1 MFVDTAKIT
10 VKAGKG
16 GNGSVAFRREK
27 YIPMGGPA
35 GGDGGDGGSVIII
48 ADEGLRTLMDF
59 RYKRHYHAENGEDG
73 RGKNQYGAD
82 GKDLYLKVPVGTLI
96 KDVETGI
103 VLADLKTRG
112 QEYIA
117 ARGGR
122 GGKGNVKF
130 KSSIRRTPRF
140 AQPGTKGEEREIVLE
155 LKLIADVGLVGFP
168 NVGKST
174 ILASVTSAKPKIAN
188 YHFTTLKPNLGVV
201 SIGEGHSYVLAD
213 IPGLIEGASKGAGLG
228 LDFLRH
234 VERTRLLLHVLDASG
249 QEGRDPVED
258 FYKINDE
265 LKQYSDKLNTKEQI
279 IVLNKM
285 DIPEAIDNAE
295 RIKKEFSDKYEIITV
310 SAATGQGLD
319 FLKKRAYERLLQIEE
334 EIEFVDEKAVESLLD
349 KKERD
354 TIIVTKEDDY
364 YSAEGDFLER
374 LVASTNFDDFES
386 FSNFQKVLTAG
397 MKTIMMPEITPGM
410 LRGRITF
417 INFVLLFAPKSSAAS
432 KTALSIL
439 LKAV

>member
-1 MFVDTAKIT
+1 MFVDIAKIS

-35 GGDGGDGGSVIII
+35 GGDGGDGGSIILV

-59 RYKRHYHAENGEDG
+59 RYKRHYQAENGEDG
-73 RGKNQYGAD
+73 RGKKQYGSD
-82 GKDLYLKVPVGTLI
+82 GKNLYLRVPIGTLV
-96 KDVETGI
+96 KDEETGI
-103 VLADLKTRG
+103 VLADLKTHG
-112 QEYIA
+112 QQYVSA
-117 ARGGR
+117 KGGH

-130 KSSIRRTPRF
+130 KNSIRRTPRF
-140 AQPGTKGEEREIVLE
+140 AEPGTKGDERDIILE
-155 LKLIADVGLVGFP
+155 LKLIADVGLIGFP

-201 SIGEGHSYVLAD
+201 SIGEGHSYVMAD
-213 IPGLIEGASKGAGLG
+213 IPGLIEGASEGAGLG

-234 VERTRLLLHVLDASG
+234 VERTKLLLHVIDASG

-265 LKQYSDKLNTKEQI
+265 LKQYSDKLSDKEQI
-279 IVLNKM
+279 IVLNKL
-285 DIPEAIDNAE
+285 DLPDASDNVE
-295 RIKKEFSDKYEIITV
+295 RIKKEFSDKFEIIEV
-310 SAATGQGLD
+310 SAATGNNLD
-319 FLKKRAYERLLQIEE
+319 LLKKRAYERLLQIEE
-334 EIEFVDEKAVESLLD
+334 EIEFVDEEVVESFFD

-354 TIIVTKEDDY
+354 TIVVAKEEDY
-364 YSAEGDFLER
+364 YLAEGDFLER

-386 FSNFQKVLTAG
+386 FSNFQKVLVDKG
-397 MKTIMMPEITPGM
+397 VIEK
-410 LRGRITF
+410 LRELGAKEGDLISVCGVEF
-417 INFVLLFAPKSSAAS
+417 DFVD
-432 KTALSIL
+432 
-439 LKAV
+439 

>member
-1 MFVDTAKIT
+1 MFVDIAKIT

-27 YIPMGGPA
+27 YIPMGGPD
-35 GGDGGDGGSVIII
+35 GGDGGDGGSVILV

-59 RYKRHYHAENGEDG
+59 RYKKHYQAENGEDG
-73 RGKNQYGAD
+73 RGKKQYGAD
-82 GKDLYLKVPVGTLI
+82 GKDLYVKVPVGTLI
-96 KDVETGI
+96 KDEETGI
-103 VLADLKTRG
+103 VLADLKTHG
-112 QEYIA
+112 QEYVA

-140 AQPGTKGEEREIVLE
+140 AQPGTKGEERVIVLE
-155 LKLIADVGLVGFP
+155 LKLLADVGLVGFP

-174 ILASVTSAKPKIAN
+174 ILASITSAKPKIAN

-201 SIGEGHSYVLAD
+201 SIEEGHSYVLAD
-213 IPGLIEGASKGAGLG
+213 IPGLIEGASEGAGLG

-249 QEGRDPVED
+249 HEGRDPVED
-258 FYKINDE
+258 FYKINEE
-265 LKQYSDKLNTKEQI
+265 LKQYSGKLSEKEQI
-279 IVLNKM
+279 LVLNKM
-285 DIPEAIDNAE
+285 DLPGAMDNAE
-295 RIKKEFSDKYEIITV
+295 RIIKEFSDEYEIIQV

-319 FLKKRAYERLLQIEE
+319 LLKKRAYERLLQIEE
-334 EIEFVDEKAVESLLD
+334 EIEFVDENVVESLLD

-354 TIIVTKEDDY
+354 TIVVRKEDDY
-364 YSAEGDFLER
+364 YLAEGDFLER

-386 FSNFQKVLTAG
+386 FSNFQKVLIDKGVIQKLKDLGAKEG
-397 MKTIMMPEITPGM
+397 DLISVCGVE
-410 LRGRITF
+410 F
-417 INFVLLFAPKSSAAS
+417 DFVE
-432 KTALSIL
+432 
-439 LKAV
+439 

>member
-1 MFVDTAKIT
+1 MFVDIAKIS

-35 GGDGGDGGSVIII
+35 GGDGGDGGSIILV

-59 RYKRHYHAENGEDG
+59 RYKRHYQAESGEDG
-73 RGKNQYGAD
+73 RGKKQYGSD
-82 GKDLYLKVPVGTLI
+82 GKILYLMLPIGTLI
-96 KDVETGI
+96 KDEETGI
-103 VLADLKTRG
+103 VLVDLKSHG
-112 QEYIA
+112 QQYVV
-117 ARGGR
+117 ARGGH

-130 KSSIRRTPRF
+130 KNSIRRTPRF
-140 AQPGTKGEEREIVLE
+140 AEPGTKGEEREIVLE

-213 IPGLIEGASKGAGLG
+213 IPGLIEGASEGAGLG

-234 VERTRLLLHVLDASG
+234 VERTKLLLHVIDASG
-249 QEGRDPVED
+249 QEGRDPIED
-258 FYKINDE
+258 FYKINEE
-265 LKQYSDKLNTKEQI
+265 LKQYSDKLSKKEQI
-279 IVLNKM
+279 IVLNKL
-285 DIPEAIDNAE
+285 DLPEAIENAE
-295 RIKKEFSDKYEIITV
+295 KIKKEFKDKYEIIEV
-310 SAATGQGLD
+310 SAATGNNLD
-319 FLKKRAYERLLQIEE
+319 LLKKRAYERLLQIEE
-334 EIEFVDEKAVESLLD
+334 EIEFVDENAVESFFD

-354 TIIVTKEDDY
+354 TIVVTKEQDY
-364 YSAEGDFLER
+364 YLAEGDFLER

-386 FSNFQKVLTAG
+386 FSNFQKVLIDKG
-397 MKTIMMPEITPGM
+397 VIDK
-410 LRGRITF
+410 LRDLGAVEGDLISVCGVEF
-417 INFVLLFAPKSSAAS
+417 DFVD
-432 KTALSIL
+432 
-439 LKAV
+439 

>member
-1 MFVDTAKIT
+1 MFVDIAKIS

-35 GGDGGDGGSVIII
+35 GGDGGDGGSVILV

-59 RYKRHYHAENGEDG
+59 RYKKHYHAENGEDG
-73 RGKNQYGAD
+73 RGKKQYGSA
-82 GKDLYLKVPVGTLI
+82 GEDLYLRVPVGTLV
-96 KDVETGI
+96 KDAETGI
-103 VLADLKTRG
+103 VLADLKTHG
-112 QEYIA
+112 QQYVA

-140 AQPGTKGEEREIVLE
+140 AQPGTKGDEREIILE
-155 LKLIADVGLVGFP
+155 LKLLADVGLIGFP

-174 ILASVTSAKPKIAN
+174 ILAAITSAKPKIAN

-213 IPGLIEGASKGAGLG
+213 IPGLIEGASEGAGLG

-234 VERTRLLLHVLDASG
+234 IERTKLLLHVIDASG

-258 FYKINDE
+258 FHKINDE
-265 LKQYSDKLNTKEQI
+265 LKQYSNKLSGKEQI

-285 DIPEAIDNAE
+285 ELPDAINNAE
-295 RIKKEFSDKYEIITV
+295 RIKKEFSEKYEIIQV
-310 SAATGQGLD
+310 SAATGSGLD
-319 FLKKRAYERLLQIEE
+319 F
-334 EIEFVDEKAVESLLD
+334 S
-349 KKERD
+349 
-354 TIIVTKEDDY
+354 
-364 YSAEGDFLER
+364 
-374 LVASTNFDDFES
+374 
-386 FSNFQKVLTAG
+386 
-397 MKTIMMPEITPGM
+397 
-410 LRGRITF
+410 
-417 INFVLLFAPKSSAAS
+417 
-432 KTALSIL
+432 
-439 LKAV
+439 

>member
-1 MFVDTAKIT
+1 MFVDIAKIT

-27 YIPMGGPA
+27 YIPMGGPD
-35 GGDGGDGGSVIII
+35 GGDGGDGGSVILV

-59 RYKRHYHAENGEDG
+59 RYKKHYHAENGEDG
-73 RGKNQYGAD
+73 RGKKQYGSA
-82 GKDLYLKVPVGTLI
+82 GEDLYLRVPVGTLV
-96 KDVETGI
+96 KDAETGI
-103 VLADLKTRG
+103 VLADLKTHG
-112 QEYIA
+112 QQYVA

-140 AQPGTKGEEREIVLE
+140 AQPGTKGDEREIILE
-155 LKLIADVGLVGFP
+155 LKLLADVGLIGFP

-174 ILASVTSAKPKIAN
+174 ILAAITSAKPKIAN

-213 IPGLIEGASKGAGLG
+213 IPGLIEGASEGAGLG

-234 VERTRLLLHVLDASG
+234 IERTKLLLHVIDASG

-258 FYKINDE
+258 FHKINDE
-265 LKQYSDKLNTKEQI
+265 LKQYSNKLSGKEQI

-285 DIPEAIDNAE
+285 ELPDAINNAE
-295 RIKKEFSDKYEIITV
+295 RIKKEFSEKYEIIQV
-310 SAATGQGLD
+310 SAATGSGLD
-319 FLKKRAYERLLQIEE
+319 FLKKRAYERLLEIEE
-334 EIEFVDEKAVESLLD
+334 EIEFVDEEAVESFLD

-354 TIIVTKEDDY
+354 TILVTKEDGY

-386 FSNFQKVLTAG
+386 FSNFQKVLIDKGVIHKLKELGAEEG
-397 MKTIMMPEITPGM
+397 DLISVCGIE
-410 LRGRITF
+410 F
-417 INFVLLFAPKSSAAS
+417 DFVD
-432 KTALSIL
+432 
-439 LKAV
+439 

>member
-1 MFVDTAKIT
+1 MFVDIAKIT

-27 YIPMGGPA
+27 YIPMGGPD
-35 GGDGGDGGSVIII
+35 GGDGGDGGSVILV

-59 RYKRHYHAENGEDG
+59 RYKKHYQAENGEDG
-73 RGKNQYGAD
+73 RGKKQYGAD
-82 GKDLYLKVPVGTLI
+82 GKDLYVKVPVGTLI
-96 KDVETGI
+96 KDEETGI
-103 VLADLKTRG
+103 VLADLKTHG
-112 QEYIA
+112 QEYVA

-140 AQPGTKGEEREIVLE
+140 AQPGTKGEERVIVLE
-155 LKLIADVGLVGFP
+155 LKLLADVGLVGFP

-174 ILASVTSAKPKIAN
+174 ILASITSAKPKIAN

-201 SIGEGHSYVLAD
+201 SIEEGHSYVLAD
-213 IPGLIEGASKGAGLG
+213 IPGLIEGASEGAGLG

-249 QEGRDPVED
+249 HEGRDPVED
-258 FYKINDE
+258 FYKINEE
-265 LKQYSDKLNTKEQI
+265 LKQYSGKLSEKEQI
-279 IVLNKM
+279 IILNKM
-285 DIPEAIDNAE
+285 DLPGAMDNAE
-295 RIKKEFSDKYEIITV
+295 RIIKEFSDEYEIIQV

-319 FLKKRAYERLLQIEE
+319 LLKKRAYERLLQIEE
-334 EIEFVDEKAVESLLD
+334 EIEFVDENVVESLLD

-354 TIIVTKEDDY
+354 TIVVRKEDDY
-364 YSAEGDFLER
+364 YLAEGDFLER

-386 FSNFQKVLTAG
+386 FSNFQKVLIDKGVIQKLKDLGAKEG
-397 MKTIMMPEITPGM
+397 DLISVCGVE
-410 LRGRITF
+410 F
-417 INFVLLFAPKSSAAS
+417 DFVE
-432 KTALSIL
+432 
-439 LKAV
+439 

>member
-1 MFVDTAKIT
+1 
-10 VKAGKG
+10 
-16 GNGSVAFRREK
+16 
-27 YIPMGGPA
+27 
-35 GGDGGDGGSVIII
+35 
-48 ADEGLRTLMDF
+48 MDF

-213 IPGLIEGASKGAGLG
+213 IPGLIEGASEGAGLG

-386 FSNFQKVLTAG
+386 FSNFQKVLIDKG
-397 MKTIMMPEITPGM
+397 VIQK
-410 LRGRITF
+410 LRDLGAKEGDLISVCGVEF
-417 INFVLLFAPKSSAAS
+417 DFVD
-432 KTALSIL
+432 
-439 LKAV
+439 

>member
-1 MFVDTAKIT
+1 MFVDIAKIS

-35 GGDGGDGGSVIII
+35 GGDGGDGGSIILV

-59 RYKRHYHAENGEDG
+59 RYKRHYQAENGEDG
-73 RGKNQYGAD
+73 RGKKQYGSD
-82 GKDLYLKVPVGTLI
+82 GKNLYLRVPIGTLV
-96 KDVETGI
+96 KDEETGI
-103 VLADLKTRG
+103 VLADLKTHGR
-112 QEYIA
+112 QYVA
-117 ARGGR
+117 AKGGH

-130 KSSIRRTPRF
+130 KNSIRRTPRF
-140 AQPGTKGEEREIVLE
+140 AEPGTKGAERDIILE
-155 LKLIADVGLVGFP
+155 LKLIADVGLIGFP

-201 SIGEGHSYVLAD
+201 SIGEGHSYVMAD
-213 IPGLIEGASKGAGLG
+213 IPGLIEGASEGAGLG

-234 VERTRLLLHVLDASG
+234 VERTKLLLHVIDASG

-265 LKQYSDKLNTKEQI
+265 LKQYSDKLSEKEQI
-279 IVLNKM
+279 IVLNKL
-285 DIPEAIDNAE
+285 DLPDASDNIE
-295 RIKKEFSDKYEIITV
+295 RIKKEFSDEFEIIEV
-310 SAATGQGLD
+310 SAATGNNLNL
-319 FLKKRAYERLLQIEE
+319 LKKRAYERLLQIEE
-334 EIEFVDEKAVESLLD
+334 EIEFVDEEVVESFFD

-354 TIIVTKEDDY
+354 TIVVAKEEDY
-364 YSAEGDFLER
+364 YLAEGDFLER

-386 FSNFQKVLTAG
+386 FSNFQKVLVDKG
-397 MKTIMMPEITPGM
+397 VIEK
-410 LRGRITF
+410 LRELGAKEGDLISVCGVEF
-417 INFVLLFAPKSSAAS
+417 DFVD
-432 KTALSIL
+432 
-439 LKAV
+439 

>member
-35 GGDGGDGGSVIII
+35 GGDGGDWGSVIII

-174 ILASVTSAKPKIAN
+174 ILASVTSANPKIAN

-386 FSNFQKVLTAG
+386 FSNFQKVLIDKG
-397 MKTIMMPEITPGM
+397 VIQK
-410 LRGRITF
+410 LRDLGAKEGDLISVCGVEF
-417 INFVLLFAPKSSAAS
+417 DFVD
-432 KTALSIL
+432 
-439 LKAV
+439 

>member
-1 MFVDTAKIT
+1 MFVDIAKIS

-35 GGDGGDGGSVIII
+35 GGDGGDGGSIILV

-59 RYKRHYHAENGEDG
+59 RYKRHYQAENGEDG
-73 RGKNQYGAD
+73 RGKKQYGSD
-82 GKDLYLKVPVGTLI
+82 GKNLYLRVPIGTLV
-96 KDVETGI
+96 KDEETGI
-103 VLADLKTRG
+103 VLADLKTHG
-112 QEYIA
+112 QQYVSA
-117 ARGGR
+117 KGGH

-130 KSSIRRTPRF
+130 KNSIRRTPRF
-140 AQPGTKGEEREIVLE
+140 AEPGTKGDERDIILE
-155 LKLIADVGLVGFP
+155 LKLIADVGLIGFP

-201 SIGEGHSYVLAD
+201 SIGEGHSYVMAD
-213 IPGLIEGASKGAGLG
+213 IPGLIEGASEGAGLG

-234 VERTRLLLHVLDASG
+234 VERTKLLLHVIDASG

-265 LKQYSDKLNTKEQI
+265 LKQYSDKLSEKEQI
-279 IVLNKM
+279 IVLNKL
-285 DIPEAIDNAE
+285 DLPDALDNVE
-295 RIKKEFSDKYEIITV
+295 RIKKEFSDEFEIIEV
-310 SAATGQGLD
+310 SAATGNNLD
-319 FLKKRAYERLLQIEE
+319 LLKKRAYERLLQIEE
-334 EIEFVDEKAVESLLD
+334 EIEFVDEEVVESFFD

-354 TIIVTKEDDY
+354 TIVVAKEEDY
-364 YSAEGDFLER
+364 YLAEGDFLER

-386 FSNFQKVLTAG
+386 FSNFQKVLVDKG
-397 MKTIMMPEITPGM
+397 VIEK
-410 LRGRITF
+410 LRELGAKEGDLISVCGVEF
-417 INFVLLFAPKSSAAS
+417 DFVD
-432 KTALSIL
+432 
-439 LKAV
+439 